1 MTEWISVSEKLPP
14 ENHSVLVWTES
25 NDTYMAFLM
34 DRDFHR
40 SGDCSMLDNVLFWQP
55 LPPPPKKKRWMPKE
69 GERFFH
75 ITSYGTE
82 YSYWRLDI
90 KEKRE
95 RIRECFGVYKTEQEA
110 QEMLDKIKAFVTEQI
125 GEV

>member
-1 MTEWISVSEKLPP
+1 MTEWISVEERLPEKSMYCLCAFGELNTCPYMI
-14 ENHSVLVWTES
+14 EWFDGSYFITETS
-25 NDTYMAFLM
+25 IPIT
-34 DRDFHR
+34 H
-40 SGDCSMLDNVLFWQP
+40 WQP

>member
-55 LPPPPKKKRWMPKE
+55 LPPPPKKKRWMPKV
-69 GERFFH
+69 GEEYFCILQDKGSRFCWDGVK
-75 ITSYGTE
+75 SECEVRGT
-82 YSYWRLDI
+82 L
-90 KEKRE
+90 
-95 RIRECFGVYKTEQEA
+95 GVYKKYEEA
-110 QEMLDKIKAFVTEQI
+110 QEMLDKIKAFVTSKI
-125 GEV
+125 GES